1 MPKVAQHKA
10 SGMLFNGWSSATLLF
25 SEKDCLI
32 CPLPL
37 FHVYAAYPI
46 FMTCLLSGA
55 HMVLP
60 TPQGYRAMVF
70 FLIFGN
76 L

>member
-1 MPKVAQHKA
+1 M
-10 SGMLFNGWSSATLLF
+10 S
-25 SEKDCLI
+25 
-32 CPLPL
+32 LPL

-60 TPQGYRAMVF
+60 TPQGYRGDGVS
-70 FLIFGN
+70 
-76 L
+76 